1 MKSNMHRITFEAV
14 GLQEGGDNVARKQQ
28 KIKVIS
34 EVMVDGKWVEVNSL
48 NEEQRERLA
57 IGLKVTY
64 LNALFAGRAEFSAPP
79 GFEIKNVDGKIAV
92 TRVPAAAETA

>member
-1 MKSNMHRITFEAV
+1 M
-14 GLQEGGDNVARKQQ
+14 ARKQQ

-34 EVMVDGKWVEVNSL
+34 EVMVDGKWVEVKDL
-48 NEEQRERLA
+48 NEEQRERVA

-64 LNALFAGRAEFSAPP
+64 LNALFKGQAEFSAPP

-92 TRVPAAAETA
+92 TRTPAASESA

>member
-1 MKSNMHRITFEAV
+1 M
-14 GLQEGGDNVARKQQ
+14 ARKPQ

-34 EVMVDGKWVEVNSL
+34 EVMCDGKWVEVKDL

-64 LNALFAGRAEFSAPP
+64 LNALFAGRAEFTAPP
-79 GFEIKNVDGKIAV
+79 GFEIKHIDGKIAV
-92 TRVPAAAETA
+92 TRVPVTAETV

>member
-1 MKSNMHRITFEAV
+1 M
-14 GLQEGGDNVARKQQ
+14 ARKQQ

-34 EVMVDGKWVEVNSL
+34 EVMVDGKWVEVKDL

-64 LNALFAGRAEFSAPP
+64 LNELFKGQAEFAAPP
-79 GFEIKNVDGKIAV
+79 GFEIKHVDGKIAV
-92 TRVPAAAETA
+92 TRVPATAETA